1 MNLGNLLTAS
11 ALRNPHKAALITG
24 VGRNLRDHRR
34 IWVEK
39 NEKALRSV
47 PRSRTARFWK
57 TAAALCLTSFAYRD
71 LVSDI

>member
-39 NEKALRSV
+39 NGKSISQYVAKSDGTLLED
-47 PRSRTARFWK
+47 SRCIMPDEFR
-57 TAAALCLTSFAYRD
+57 
-71 LVSDI
+71 VSGSCE

>member
-39 NEKALRSV
+39 TKKHCAVCREAGRHAFGRQPLHY
-47 PRSRTARFWK
+47 A
-57 TAAALCLTSFAYRD
+57 
-71 LVSDI
+71 